1 MLFPFLIL
9 AEPQKV
15 FERVATRA
23 PWLAPLITCTA
34 GFFIVIWLGGCWTNI
49 REGLR
54 LWPLLGPA
62 IASILFV
69 GMASVGSAAAL
80 CAACRAV
87 RSRCSDGRT
96 YRSLFSLNIHCAVIL
111 VLGELFNFLLV
122 RAPMVQDWDL
132 PLRNRFPLGLDL
144 LLLGVKEPNIYL
156 TILLHGTSIFIL
168 WYLVALAAGLKHITG
183 LSSARSAAIAA
194 TVWLLGVGLVVGIV
208 YSAGGG
214 TVFRITM

>member
-1 MLFPFLIL
+1 MLHSFLIL
-9 AEPQKV
+9 AEPKNV
-15 FERVATRA
+15 FNRIAA
-23 PWLAPLITCTA
+23 DSPWFAPLAYCTG
-34 GFFIVIWLGGCWTNI
+34 GFFIITWLGGCWTDI
-49 REGLR
+49 RQGLQ
-54 LWPLLGPA
+54 WWSLLGPA
-62 IASILFV
+62 IASTLFI
-69 GMASVGSAAAL
+69 GMAGLGSTAAIYVIYRIIGGQQL
-80 CAACRAV
+80 AAPM
-87 RSRCSDGRT
+87 

-132 PLRNRFPLGLDL
+132 PLRNRFPLGLDV

-156 TILLHGTSIFIL
+156 TIFLHSTSVFVV
-168 WYLVALAAGLKHITG
+168 WYLLVLAAGLKYTTG

-194 TVWLLGVGLVVGIV
+194 TVWLLVVGLVVGIV